1 MSRCTGTSRLPVFR
15 SRAVGHSAAP
25 PTLHGWSPPIQHP
38 PDTSRLHEHSAAI
51 RVLASGSAGNCTILR
66 TGSATLLI
74 DAGLSPRRTR
84 TLLAE
89 SGLTLDDLDGILV
102 THFDSDHFHAGW
114 ARALPEDL
122 PVYLHREHESEARR
136 RGLLRRSC
144 RTFERSV
151 APADDLSVFALLCA
165 HDDVG
170 TASFRFEFPSGSSL
184 GFATDVGRVTDR
196 LAEHLECVDVL
207 AIESNYC
214 PKMQAA
220 SNRPAFLKRRVTGGS
235 GHLSNHEAFGFI
247 EDVSPRDHVVLL
259 HLSREC
265 NDPALVA
272 ALHAESAYGLTI
284 ANQHEP
290 TAWIPIGQ
298 PVPPG
303 VRVVSHRIARPT
315 A

>member
-1 MSRCTGTSRLPVFR
+1 M
-15 SRAVGHSAAP
+15 
-25 PTLHGWSPPIQHP
+25 
-38 PDTSRLHEHSAAI
+38 I

-84 TLLAE
+84 GLLAE
-89 SGLTLDDLDGILV
+89 CGLTLDDLDGILV
-102 THFDSDHFHAGW
+102 THFDTDHFHGGW
-114 ARALPEDL
+114 AKALPEGL

-136 RGLLRRSC
+136 RGLFRRSC
-144 RTFERSV
+144 RAFDKAVT
-151 APADDLSVFALLCA
+151 PADDLCVFALLCA

-170 TASFRFEFPSGSSL
+170 TVSFRFEFPCGSSL
-184 GFATDVGRVTDR
+184 GFATDVGRVTEP

-214 PKMQAA
+214 PKMQAE
-220 SNRPAFLKRRVTGGS
+220 SNRPEFLKRRVTGGS

-247 EDVSPRDHVVLL
+247 VDVSPRDHVVLL

-265 NDPALVA
+265 NDPALVEQ
-272 ALHAESAYGLTI
+272 LHADAAYGLTI
-284 ANQHEP
+284 ACQHEP
-290 TAWIPIGQ
+290 TGWIPIGRPAPAPNPAVTIVQ
-298 PVPPG
+298 PDPSRSVASARG
-303 VRVVSHRIARPT
+303 ARPL

>member
-1 MSRCTGTSRLPVFR
+1 M
-15 SRAVGHSAAP
+15 
-25 PTLHGWSPPIQHP
+25 
-38 PDTSRLHEHSAAI
+38 
-51 RVLASGSAGNCTILR
+51 
-66 TGSATLLI
+66 
-74 DAGLSPRRTR
+74 
-84 TLLAE
+84 
-89 SGLTLDDLDGILV
+89 

-114 ARALPEDL
+114 AKALPEDL

-144 RTFERSV
+144 RAFDRAVT
-151 APADDLSVFALLCA
+151 PADDLCVFALLCA

-170 TASFRFEFPSGSSL
+170 TVSFRFEFPCGSSL
-184 GFATDVGRVTDR
+184 GFATDVGRVTEP

-214 PKMQAA
+214 PKLQAA
-220 SNRPAFLKRRVTGGS
+220 SNRPEFLKRRVTGGS

-265 NDPALVA
+265 NDPALVE
-272 ALHAESAYGLTI
+272 ALHAESAYTLTI
-284 ANQHEP
+284 ASQHEP
-290 TAWIPIGQ
+290 TGWIPIGRPEPAVSVVQ
-298 PVPPG
+298 TA
-303 VRVVSHRIARPT
+303 RVATPSRAARPT